1 LIDKRAQVSTH
12 DKKTILLVEDEA
24 IIALALEKD
33 LQRFGFEVCV
43 AYTGEKAVE
52 YALSEPRI
60 NLVLTDLDLGAG
72 IDGTEAAKRIL
83 SHREL
88 PIVFHTNHTEQDYVK
103 RVKEI
108 TNYGYIVKSSGEFVL
123 RESIN
128 MALEL
133 FEAKQRTRSRERALE
148 QRVREVDCL
157 YEIEKLAGN
166 TELTEQQFLQKVAD
180 RLVHR
185 WEGQENVGVTIC
197 AGEERVYSGEF
208 SQSAIAVQAGM
219 EIGTRRAG
227 FVQVSYRQNE
237 AGPEPDSVLRDENK
251 LVNSVAG
258 RLGQWVLHK
267 EFARQ
272 TDFQAQ
278 LLRCVQHAVM
288 ATDLNGNITYWNSFA
303 EQLYGWRQ
311 TEVLGRNVAEITVP
325 ETSQAQAVGI
335 MQQLSAGKSWEG
347 EFVARNKAGER
358 FSIHAADSPMYDEHG
373 RLAGIVGISYDISE
387 RKRMEEERDRLMEE
401 YETVFHGTQNV
412 LFLIEVKGD
421 NQFVFIRN
429 NRAHQIQTGIPLSVI
444 EGKTPKELLGP
455 EAGEEVS
462 KHYQRCVDEGKP
474 VSYEEVLDMPA
485 GKKVWSTTL
494 SPIVKDGRVVF
505 IAGAGLDITQ
515 RKGMEERLEHDHWR
529 LQNIIEG
536 TNAGTWEWN
545 VQSGDVALNERWAQM
560 AGYTL
565 RELSPLSIKI
575 WEELCH
581 PEDLKQW
588 DQEMRKHFSGESP
601 HYDCVLR
608 MRHKAGHWIWIHDRG
623 KVVTWTDEGSPLLM
637 FGTHVDITEHIEA
650 KQRIEK
656 LLHQKEVLLQEAHHR
671 IRNNMHTVMSLLSI
685 EAAMA
690 AHPDA
695 ETALSEAR
703 NRLQSMTLLYDKLFR
718 SQRIDAMPAAS
729 YLAPLVDQIVSI
741 FPAGSEVTV
750 QKEIDDVVLN
760 ASTLSSLG
768 IIANEFI
775 TNAMKHAFGDG
786 RKGRL
791 AVTLRA
797 ERGSVCLAIKDN
809 GPGFSE
815 SELSGQMSGVGITLV
830 KTLAEQ
836 IGGTVTVEKGAGTR
850 AAVKFQIDAS
860 LAG

>member
-1 LIDKRAQVSTH
+1 MINERARVSTH

-33 LQRFGFEVCV
+33 LQRFGFKVCV

-128 MALEL
+128 IALEL
-133 FEAKQRTRSRERALE
+133 FEANQRTRLRERALE
-148 QRVREVDCL
+148 QRVRDVDCL
-157 YEIEKLAGN
+157 YEIEKFAGISG
-166 TELTEQQFLQKVAD
+166 LTEQQFLQKAAD
-180 RLVHR
+180 RLAHR
-185 WEGQENVGVTIC
+185 WEGQESVGVTIC
-197 AGEERVYSGEF
+197 AGEQRVYSGEF
-208 SQSAIAVQAGM
+208 SPSAIAVQADI
-219 EIGTRRAG
+219 ETGTRNAG
-227 FVQVSYRQNE
+227 FLQVSYRRNE
-237 AGPEPDSVLRDENK
+237 AGPQPEPLLSDENK
-251 LVNSVAG
+251 LVSAVAG
-258 RLGQWVLHK
+258 RLGQWLLHRQI
-267 EFARQ
+267 ARQ

-278 LLRCVQHAVM
+278 LLRCVQQAVM
-288 ATDLNGNITYWNSFA
+288 TTDLDGNITYLNSFA

-311 TEVLGRNVAEITVP
+311 TDVLGRNVEEVTVP
-325 ETSQAQAVGI
+325 ETSQAQAAAI

-347 EFVARNKAGER
+347 EFIARNKADKR
-358 FSIHAADSPMYDEHG
+358 FPIHVADSPIYDEHG
-373 RLAGIVGISYDISE
+373 RLTGIVGISYDISE

-401 YETVFHGTQNV
+401 YEAVFHGTQNV
-412 LFLIEVKGD
+412 LFLIEVTGD

-429 NRAHQIQTGIPLSVI
+429 NRAHQIQTGIPHTVI

-455 EAGEEVS
+455 KAGEEVS
-462 KHYQRCVDEGKP
+462 RHYQRCVDAGEP

-485 GKKVWSTTL
+485 GRKVWSTTL
-494 SPIVKDGRVVF
+494 SPIVRDGRVVF

-515 RKGMEERLEHDHWR
+515 RKRMEERLEHDRWR

-545 VQSGDVALNERWAQM
+545 VQSGDVALNERWAEM

-565 RELSPLSIKI
+565 RELSPLSIKT
-575 WEELCH
+575 WDELCH
-581 PEDLKQW
+581 PEDLTQW
-588 DQEMRKHFSGESP
+588 DQAMRKHFAGESP
-601 HYDCVLR
+601 RYDCVLR

-623 KVVTWTDEGSPLLM
+623 KVVTWTDDGSPLLM

-656 LLHQKEVLLQEAHHR
+656 LLHQKEVLLQETHHR
-671 IRNNMHTVMSLLSI
+671 IRNNMHTVISLLSI
-685 EAAMA
+685 EASMA

-695 ETALSEAR
+695 ETALSDAR
-703 NRLQSMTLLYDKLFR
+703 NRMQSMTLLYDKLFR
-718 SQRIDAMPAAS
+718 SQRIDAMTAAS
-729 YLAPLVDQIVSI
+729 YLSPLVDQIVSI

-750 QKEIDDVVLN
+750 QKEIDDIVLN

-786 RKGRL
+786 RDGRL

-815 SELSGQMSGVGITLV
+815 TELTGQMSGVGIMLV

-836 IGGTVTVEKGAGTR
+836 IGGRVSVEKDAGTR
-850 AAVKFQIDAS
+850 AAVKFKIDAS
-860 LAG
+860 QAG